1 MKTKT
6 TLANTKLKVHDYVK
20 HIDDDIRYR
29 VVYIDLLQSKIVM
42 VSLDEGNTAFTLDLD
57 DENFEKV

>member
-29 VVYIDLLQSKIVM
+29 VVYDYIMYALCC
-42 VSLDEGNTAFTLDLD
+42 SLPN
-57 DENFEKV
+57 V

>member
-1 MKTKT
+1 MNKKTKT

-29 VVYIDLLQSKIVM
+29 VVYIDLLQSKALVI
-42 VSLDEGNTAFTLDLD
+42 SA
-57 DENFEKV
+57 